1 MSVWLC
7 QFDVFLILV
16 NMLTILNIIVKSG
29 VPSLQDNLRRSGKS
43 RLPSAGV
50 VHTNPAPQPSSD
62 TLRTHRRHLAL
73 ELLATR
79 ERFMLHFRPILAGQN
94 ITEQQWRI
102 VRALAAAGEMA
113 PGEIT
118 QRCVILKP
126 SLTGIL
132 ARMEELGWVARLG
145 DAADQRRSVV
155 RLTASGKALHKKISR
170 EVEAAHT
177 AIVTAL
183 GTDELDALH
192 SALDRFNA
200 ALDRL
205 S

>member
-1 MSVWLC
+1 
-7 QFDVFLILV
+7 
-16 NMLTILNIIVKSG
+16 
-29 VPSLQDNLRRSGKS
+29 
-43 RLPSAGV
+43 LPSAV
-50 VHTNPAPQPSSD
+50 AATSDTAPQPSSD
-62 TLRTHRRHLAL
+62 ALRTHRRHLAL

-79 ERFMLHFRPILAGQN
+79 ERFMLHFRPILASHD

-113 PGEIT
+113 PGEIA

-132 ARMEELGWVARLG
+132 TRMEELGWVARLSH
-145 DAADQRRSVV
+145 AADQRRSVV
-155 RLTASGKALHKKISR
+155 RLTTSGRVLHRKINR

-183 GTDELDALH
+183 GKDEFDALH
-192 SALDRFNA
+192 AALDRFNA

-205 S
+205 P

>member
-1 MSVWLC
+1 M
-7 QFDVFLILV
+7 
-16 NMLTILNIIVKSG
+16 
-29 VPSLQDNLRRSGKS
+29 
-43 RLPSAGV
+43 PSAV
-50 VHTNPAPQPSSD
+50 TAHADPVPQSLSD
-62 TLRTHRRHLAL
+62 ALRTHRRHLAL

-79 ERFMLHFRPILAGQN
+79 ERFMLHFRPILAGHN

-113 PGEIT
+113 PGEIA

-132 ARMEELGWVARLG
+132 ARIEELGWVARLSH
-145 DAADQRRSVV
+145 AADQRRSVV
-155 RLTASGKALHKKISR
+155 RLTASGKALHRKINR
-170 EVEAAHT
+170 EVEIAHT

-183 GTDELDALH
+183 GKDELDALH
-192 SALDRFNA
+192 AALDRFNA

-205 S
+205 G

>member
-1 MSVWLC
+1 
-7 QFDVFLILV
+7 
-16 NMLTILNIIVKSG
+16 MLTISKNTVKLGASG
-29 VPSLQDNLRRSGKS
+29 SRGRRRQTG
-43 RLPSAGV
+43 RDHLPSAV
-50 VHTNPAPQPSSD
+50 AAALVPRIATEPQPSSAA
-62 TLRTHRRHLAL
+62 LRTHRRHLAL

-79 ERFMLHFRPILAGQN
+79 ERFMLHFRPILASHN

-102 VRALAAAGEMA
+102 VRALAAAGELA
-113 PGEIT
+113 PGEIA

-132 ARMEELGWVARLG
+132 ARMEELGWVARLSH
-145 DAADQRRSVV
+145 AADQRRSVV
-155 RLTASGKALHKKISR
+155 RLTAPGKALHRKINR

-177 AIVTAL
+177 AIVAAL

-192 SALDRFNA
+192 AALDRFNA

-205 S
+205 G